1 MKSKFKF
8 LLRDSLKK
16 KVSTKAFKIIN
27 ILLFLIII
35 VLINIDSVIKFFGGD
50 FDKEINI
57 YVVDEVGIYDEFET
71 IINNSYLDILENYNS
86 KVQKTDKSL
95 EELEGVIKAEET
107 KDIILHIT
115 PVEEK
120 TYENIFN
127 VDFISYEK
135 VDTILYT
142 NIVSAINTVKISEAM
157 KLANI
162 NKELLASV
170 NKSVEINR
178 VMLNEDA
185 KENEEFMELIGA
197 VITIAFIVPFFL
209 LITLIVQMIGAEI
222 NEEKSSKSME
232 IIISSVSPEAHFMSK
247 VLSANVFAIL
257 QGALLIIY
265 SLIGG
270 IIRLA
275 TNSSISNTMTNA
287 IGENVSTYSTI
298 NNYINMFIHSDVAA
312 KLLVGVPL
320 FIVIILLS
328 FLAYSLFI
336 GILASV
342 TTSMEDYQQI
352 QTPVMVFLM
361 AGYFLAIYSSVFQG
375 STFIKVFSFIPFI
388 SGILA
393 PVMYTLGQ
401 ITIWGLL
408 LAILLL
414 IIVIILLYKYGM
426 KVYKVGILNYSSS
439 KLWTKIFNALK
450 SKG

>member
-1 MKSKFKF
+1 MKNKFKF

-16 KVSTKAFKIIN
+16 KISTKAFKIIN
-27 ILLFLIII
+27 ILLFIII
-35 VLINIDSVIKFFGGD
+35 IAVINIDSVIKFFGGD
-50 FDKEINI
+50 FDKEVNI

-71 IINNSYLDILENYNS
+71 TMKNSYLDILNNYHS
-86 KVQKTDKSL
+86 KIFKADKSL
-95 EELEGVIKAEET
+95 EELEKNIKDEET
-107 KDIILHIT
+107 KDIILNIT
-115 PVEEK
+115 KIDNP
-120 TYENIFN
+120 TYEEIFN

-142 NIVSAINTVKISEAM
+142 NIVNAVNTVKISEAM

-162 NKELLASV
+162 DKELLNSV
-170 NKSVEINR
+170 NKSVSINR
-178 VMLNEDA
+178 IMLNEDA
-185 KENEEFMELIGA
+185 KEDEEFMELIGG

-232 IIISSVSPEAHFMSK
+232 IIISSVSPEAHFISK

-257 QGALLIIY
+257 QGALLIFY

-270 IIRLA
+270 AIRLF
-275 TNSSISNTMTNA
+275 TNGSMTNA
-287 IGENVSTYSTI
+287 VNSAISENASTYSTI

-312 KLLVGVPL
+312 KLLVGIPL

-342 TTSMEDYQQI
+342 TTSMEDYNQI

-361 AGYFLAIYSSVFQG
+361 LGYFMAIYASVYQG
-375 STFIKVFSFIPFI
+375 STFITIMAYVPFI

-393 PVMYTLGQ
+393 PVMYTLGEL
-401 ITIWGLL
+401 TIGGLL
-408 LAILLL
+408 VAIGLL
-414 IIVIILLYKYGM
+414 VVVFVLLYKYGL

-439 KLWTKIFNALK
+439 NLWKKIFKALK
-450 SKG
+450 S

>member
-1 MKSKFKF
+1 MRNKFKF

-16 KVSTKAFKIIN
+16 KISTKAFKIIN
-27 ILLFLIII
+27 IFLFIII
-35 VLINIDSVIKFFGGD
+35 VAVINIDSVIKFFGGD
-50 FDKEINI
+50 FDEEVNI
-57 YVVDEVGIYDEFET
+57 YVVDNVGVYDEFESVM
-71 IINNSYLDILENYNS
+71 NSSYLDLLDNYNS
-86 KVQKTDKSL
+86 KLSKADKTLD
-95 EELEGVIKAEET
+95 ELKEYIKEEET
-107 KDIILHIT
+107 KDIILNIT
-115 PVEEK
+115 PVEK
-120 TYENIFN
+120 PTYENIFN
-127 VDFISYEK
+127 VEFISYEK

-142 NIVSAINTVKISEAM
+142 NIVNAINTVKISESM

-162 NKELLASV
+162 DQELLASIYK
-170 NKSVEINR
+170 NVEIER
-178 VMLNEDA
+178 IMLNEDA
-185 KENEEFMELIGA
+185 KENEEFMELIGS
-197 VITIAFIVPFFL
+197 VITIVFIVPFFL
-209 LITLIVQMIGAEI
+209 LITLIIQMIGAEI
-222 NEEKSSKSME
+222 NEEKTSKSME

-247 VLSANVFAIL
+247 IISANVFAIL
-257 QGALLIIY
+257 QGALLIFY
-265 SLIGG
+265 SIVGG
-270 IIRLA
+270 LVRLL
-275 TNSSISNTMTNA
+275 TNSGLTNNVA
-287 IGENVSTYSTI
+287 SVVGENASTYSTI
-298 NNYINMFIHSDVAA
+298 NNYINMFIHSDVAS

-328 FLAYSLFI
+328 FIAYSLFI

-342 TTSMEDYQQI
+342 TTSMEDYNQI

-375 STFIKVFSFIPFI
+375 STFIKFFSFIPFI

-414 IIVIILLYKYGM
+414 IIVILLLYKYGM

-450 SKG
+450 S

>member
-1 MKSKFKF
+1 
-8 LLRDSLKK
+8 
-16 KVSTKAFKIIN
+16 
-27 ILLFLIII
+27 
-35 VLINIDSVIKFFGGD
+35 
-50 FDKEINI
+50 
-57 YVVDEVGIYDEFET
+57 
-71 IINNSYLDILENYNS
+71 
-86 KVQKTDKSL
+86 
-95 EELEGVIKAEET
+95 
-107 KDIILHIT
+107 
-115 PVEEK
+115 
-120 TYENIFN
+120 
-127 VDFISYEK
+127 
-135 VDTILYT
+135 
-142 NIVSAINTVKISEAM
+142 
-157 KLANI
+157 
-162 NKELLASV
+162 
-170 NKSVEINR
+170 
-178 VMLNEDA
+178 
-185 KENEEFMELIGA
+185 
-197 VITIAFIVPFFL
+197 
-209 LITLIVQMIGAEI
+209 
-222 NEEKSSKSME
+222 ME

-257 QGALLIIY
+257 QGALLIVY
-265 SLIGG
+265 SIIGG
-270 IIRLA
+270 VIRLA
-275 TNSSISNTMTNA
+275 TNSSINNVTNA

-312 KLLVGVPL
+312 KLMVGIPL
-320 FIVIILLS
+320 FIIIILLS

-408 LAILLL
+408 LAIFLL
-414 IIVIILLYKYGM
+414 IVVIILLYKYGM

-450 SKG
+450 N

>member
-16 KVSTKAFKIIN
+16 KMGTKAFKIIN
-27 ILLFLIII
+27 ILLLIII
-35 VLINIDSVIKFFGGD
+35 VAVINIDSIIKFFGGD
-50 FDKEINI
+50 FDEEVNI
-57 YVVDEVGIYDEFET
+57 YVVDEAGVYDQFET
-71 IINNSYLDILENYNS
+71 IMKNSYLDVLNNYNS
-86 KVQKTDKSL
+86 KVSKSEEPLKKL
-95 EELEGVIKAEET
+95 EKNIKDEET

-115 PVEEK
+115 RVENP
-120 TYENIFN
+120 TYESIFN
-127 VDFISYEK
+127 VEFISYEK

-142 NIVSAINTVKISEAM
+142 NIVSAINTVKISESM

-162 NKELLASV
+162 DQELLNSV
-170 NKSVEINR
+170 NKSVPIKR

-185 KENEEFMELIGA
+185 KEDEEFMELIGS
-197 VITIAFIVPFFL
+197 VITVAFIVPFFL
-209 LITLIVQMIGAEI
+209 LITLIIQMIGAEI
-222 NEEKSSKSME
+222 NEEKTSKSME

-247 VLSANVFAIL
+247 ILSANVFAIL
-257 QGALLIIY
+257 QGALLILY

-270 IIRLA
+270 AVRLF
-275 TNSSISNTMTNA
+275 TTGSMNSAVNNMALENA
-287 IGENVSTYSTI
+287 STFSTI

-312 KLLVGVPL
+312 KLLAGIPL
-320 FIVIILLS
+320 FIIIILLS

-342 TTSMEDYQQI
+342 TTSMEDYNQI

-361 AGYFLAIYSSVFQG
+361 AGYFLAIYASVFQG

-401 ITIWGLL
+401 ITIWGLVL
-408 LAILLL
+408 SIVLL
-414 IIVIILLYKYGM
+414 IIVIFLLYKYGM

-450 SKG
+450 S